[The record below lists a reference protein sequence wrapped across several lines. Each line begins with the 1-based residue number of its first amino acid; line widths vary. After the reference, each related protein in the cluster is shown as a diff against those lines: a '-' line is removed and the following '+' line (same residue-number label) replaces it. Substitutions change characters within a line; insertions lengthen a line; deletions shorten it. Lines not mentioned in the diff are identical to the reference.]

1 MKRLYNAAVCACAL
15 LLIGTCAPAYAGL
28 PGSSCTDAIP
38 MGDNYRA
45 EVQSGQTIWYS
56 AWTFDLPMTVTFAP
70 KFGKNEPAPE
80 VEMDF
85 TCLPG
90 YYKDTI
96 LCSMFCKTSGGSGVS
111 IDMPHKPKLSTNT
124 LEDGTFVYYLS
135 LGKKYRDLILQ
146 MGISYNLEVYVKVT
160 YKCDG
165 TISLAPDNLF
175 TNCVDKAKFM
185 RIGDSKN
192 DTVHVKANDKKRH
205 VIIPYVQWQEDTII
219 YKWTGTAPCTM
230 TVANTC
236 EFDPLNK
243 LDDNIIQMEENIQSG
258 DSVKTE
264 ATDIYKWVHN
274 PLFPNEAGM
283 YFAKFYTEGTGTMKI
298 TKAKQAV
305 PDGKATLLRFG
316 KTYALDANTTAIFA
330 IPRSWNVDVRFT
342 TPTSHMFGMVISPTT
357 NFEADALKTYSF
369 DRAAES
375 GHWLGILGS
384 ELETFWTKVPASRHY
399 LYIRFSCTEATTI
412 TPERWNVSDCYASTI
427 KNVVVPG
434 SEITIKKQSEVY
446 RMSYPQWK
454 GGNMTIKFALNND
467 CFVYLADTCGMAR
480 TNENAPYWFK
490 YKAKVKSSQPL
501 VITAEEIASWENRE
515 RIRREGYF
523 YAIFYT
529 EANSTNRKL
538 TFTTEAPEETD
549 PVYPASTVSVVCDGT
564 KVVVNVSEE
573 QHITIMSA
581 SDEKVA
587 EWDAVPDDPHEVNL
601 TSGTYVLEGKS
612 DKIQLIL

>member
-1 MKRLYNAAVCACAL
+1 MKRLYSAIACACVL

-38 MGDNYRA
+38 MGENYSV
-45 EVQSGQTIWYS
+45 EVRNGQTIWYS
-56 AWTFDLPMTVTFAP
+56 AWTFDLPLTVTFAP
-70 KFGKNEPAPE
+70 KFGENEPAPD

-90 YYKDTI
+90 YYKDSI
-96 LCSMFCKTSGGSGVS
+96 LCNMFCKTSGGSGFS
-111 IDMPHKPKLSTNT
+111 IEMPHKPNLSSKKLD
-124 LEDGTFVYYLS
+124 DGTFVYYLS
-135 LGKKYRDLILQ
+135 LGKKYRDLLLQ

-165 TISLAPDNLF
+165 TISLVPDGLF

-192 DTVHVKANDKKRH
+192 DTVHVKANDKTRH

-230 TVANTC
+230 SVANTC
-236 EFDPLNK
+236 EFDPLDTN
-243 LDDNIIQMEENIQSG
+243 DDNIIQKENDIQPG
-258 DSVKTE
+258 DSIKTE
-264 ATDIYKWVHN
+264 ATVIYDWVHN
-274 PLFPNEAGM
+274 PLYPNEAGM

-330 IPRSWNVDVRFT
+330 IPRSWNIDVKFL
-342 TPTSHMFGMVISPTT
+342 TPTSHLFSMEVSPTT

-369 DRAAES
+369 ERTNT
-375 GHWLGILGS
+375 GRWLGITGS
-384 ELETFWTKVPASRHY
+384 ELNTFWEKVPASRHY
-399 LYIRFSCTEATTI
+399 LYIRFHCTEATTI
-412 TPERWNVSDCYASTI
+412 SPERWNVSDCYTKTA
-427 KNVVVPG
+427 KHVVVPDA
-434 SEITIKKQSEVY
+434 EITVKKQDATVY
-446 RMSYPQWK
+446 RFSYPQWV

-480 TNENAPYWFK
+480 TNENAPYWLK

-501 VITAEEIASWENRE
+501 VITADEIASWADKIDE
-515 RIRREGYF
+515 EGYF
-523 YAIFYT
+523 YALFY
-529 EANSTNRKL
+529 ADVSSTNRKL
-538 TFTTEAPEETD
+538 TFTSEAPEETD
-549 PVYPASTVSVVCDGT
+549 PVYPASSVSVTCDGGQ
-564 KVVVNVSEE
+564 VEVNVSEE
-573 QHITIMSA
+573 QHITIWSA
-581 SDEKVA
+581 IEEKVD
-587 EWDAVPDDPHEVNL
+587 EWEATPDSPKVLKL
-601 TSGTYVLEGKS
+601 TPGTYVLEGKS